1 MFFAKILI
9 ERTPKNHLE
18 KHPST
23 QNNPLV
29 VICNEYRSSS
39 IKVSSEKETVCVFQ
53 TKLKYARLF
62 ILLLLLLFILLLL
75 LFFHR
80 HSEVYKENPGIKS
93 SKAC

>member
-29 VICNEYRSSS
+29 VLCNEYRSTS
-39 IKVSSEKETVCVFQ
+39 KYQVKRKQYMYFRQ
-53 TKLKYARLF
+53 TEIYHF
-62 ILLLLLLFILLLL
+62 VHIII
-75 LFFHR
+75 H
-80 HSEVYKENPGIKS
+80 NM
-93 SKAC
+93 